1 MTPHTQ
7 DFYEHFEWR
16 GVEIEIGIPKEANE
30 ISERR
35 TITPTLGPLET
46 S

>member
-1 MTPHTQ
+1 M
-7 DFYEHFEWR
+7 E
-16 GVEIEIGIPKEANE
+16 GVEIEINLPKEANE

-35 TITPTLGPLET
+35 TIITTLGPLDT